1 MANTI
6 VATQRGSYDSYVR
19 LQGEEQPRNITEL
32 LSDLTPSTGE
42 TVGYYTASNPVADT
56 AKDSDL
62 FNYSPSALPG
72 RLLFVPTLADL
83 GYEATTHKMQG
94 VIFAHLR
101 SDAPDT
107 EVEIRCVDA
116 GGNLVAGSAATGDV
130 TESDQDDVLKSA
142 AFDITP
148 NAGYAIDMRLTTDGA
163 ANVTLYNK
171 MLFVHVVNL

>member
-1 MANTI
+1 MSKPI

-32 LSDLTPSTGE
+32 LSDLTPGTGE
-42 TVGYYTASNPVADT
+42 TVGYYTTSNPVADS
-56 AKDSDL
+56 AKDSDE
-62 FNYSPSALPG
+62 FNFSPSALPG

-83 GYEATTHKMQG
+83 GYESTTHKMQG
-94 VIFAHLR
+94 IIFAHLR
-101 SDAPDT
+101 SDAAPT

-130 TESDQDDVLKSA
+130 EESDQDDVLKSA

-171 MLFVHVVNL
+171 MLFVRVVRL